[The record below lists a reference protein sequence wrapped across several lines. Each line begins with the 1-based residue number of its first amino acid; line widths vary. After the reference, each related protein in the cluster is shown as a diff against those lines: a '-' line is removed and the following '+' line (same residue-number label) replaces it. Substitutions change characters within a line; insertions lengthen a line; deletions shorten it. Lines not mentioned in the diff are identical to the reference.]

1 MYKHL
6 KTRQVGKVLWVE
18 LVNPPVNFLT
28 TDMLAELFSVVEGI
42 RTDDSVR
49 VLVVTGG
56 IDDTYIM
63 HFSIPELA
71 RISADSQK
79 TGMDRAVKTSVGRAI
94 LRSAVTLS
102 GRLMDRWPAFEK
114 ISIDSARRLREKSGT
129 LYLWL
134 NMTRLYLAIER
145 LDKITIAAING
156 PVNGGGVELSACF
169 DFRFMVGDCGFTM
182 GQPEVLVGII
192 PGGGSTQ
199 RLPRLIGRAKALEWM
214 LRGNQLTPAEAKR
227 LGLLTDVFKK
237 KDFPA
242 KVQKFAELMAKRPPV
257 AVSAIKRAVRLGME
271 TDLLD
276 GLSVEMVESVRCF
289 AAHDT
294 KKALSAYMALIR
306 ERVEVEPE
314 ERIGPE
320 ELFDIME
327 NALFV
332 EDFEGK

>member
-1 MYKHL
+1 MSKYL
-6 KTRQVGKVLWVE
+6 KTRQEGRVLWVE

-28 TDMLAELFSVVEGI
+28 TDMLAELFSVVKRI
-42 RTDDSVR
+42 RNDDSVR
-49 VLVVTGG
+49 VLVLTGG
-56 IDDTYIM
+56 LDDTFIM

-71 RISADSQK
+71 RISADSEK
-79 TGMDRAVKTSVGRAI
+79 MRMDRLVKTRPGRA
-94 LRSAVTLS
+94 LMRWATTLS
-102 GRLMDRWPAFEK
+102 GRLMDLSPRFE
-114 ISIDSARRLREKSGT
+114 DMALQSARRLRERGGT

-145 LDKITIAAING
+145 LDKITIAAVNG

-169 DFRFMVGDCGFTM
+169 DFRFMAGDAGFTL

-199 RLPRLIGRAKALEWM
+199 RLPRLIGKAKSLEWM
-214 LRGNQLTPAEAKR
+214 LRGNQLTPQEAKR

-237 KDFPA
+237 KDFSR
-242 KVQKFAELMAKRPPV
+242 KVRQFAELMAKRPPV
-257 AVSAIKRAVRLGME
+257 AVSAIKEAVRRGTE

-289 AAHDT
+289 ASGDA
-294 KKALSAYMALIR
+294 KKALKSYMALIR
-306 ERVEVEPE
+306 ERVEVDPDKRIEPD
-314 ERIGPE
+314 

-327 NALFV
+327 NARFV
-332 EDFEGK
+332 DGFDGK